1 MRQILETKLSTNY
14 LKNIKTL
21 LEHCSHEQQVEF
33 ALHCAQDCQQAY
45 DRGKFPEVY
54 KATNNCLEL
63 LTNWISD
70 SKSVTE
76 KQLETAAKAATFAGK
91 NAALTDTYTY
101 AAEAAYSAA
110 YAATYA
116 AATASSYAAA
126 YSADAATTAAFYSD
140 RAAVYAAL
148 AARSATA
155 DLKSAKLKEFY
166 DKLFNK
172 LIENLNK
179 NTLEILYGN

>member
-14 LKNIKTL
+14 LENIKTL

-45 DRGKFPEVY
+45 DRDEFPEIY
-54 KATNNCLEL
+54 KATSNCLEL

-76 KQLETAAKAATFAGK
+76 EQLETAAKAA
-91 NAALTDTYTY
+91 
-101 AAEAAYSAA
+101 

-116 AATASSYAAA
+116 AHTANAAANAAYAAANATYAAA
-126 YSADAATTAAFYSD
+126 YSADAANAAANAAAYAAASFAYAAAFAGGFVKSAD
-140 RAAVYAAL
+140 ARA
-148 AARSATA
+148 
-155 DLKSAKLKEFY
+155 AKLKEFY
-166 DKLFNK
+166 DKLFTK
-172 LIENLNK
+172 LTENLNK
-179 NTLEILYGN
+179 NVLEVLYE